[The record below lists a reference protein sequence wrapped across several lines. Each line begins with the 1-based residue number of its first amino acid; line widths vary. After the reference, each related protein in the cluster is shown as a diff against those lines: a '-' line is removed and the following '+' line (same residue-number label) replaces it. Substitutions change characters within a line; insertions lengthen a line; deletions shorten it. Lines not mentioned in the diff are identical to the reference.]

1 MSARRGSSDSPR
13 RRQVKIM
20 PPVLHILQKRMH
32 DAVAWRAFR
41 LYEAR
46 GCSQGHQAEDWS
58 RAEAEVIRPLN
69 GGMIVEEDCVCLT
82 TDMSCFAPGVVELWV
97 EPHRIT
103 LCGPRAEE
111 NPEPPAEAATGAG
124 EKNWIF
130 RTHDVT
136 AELDPTGVTV
146 RFNGPAMHVYL
157 HRALP
162 TPQQAAE
169 AHAA

>member
-46 GCSQGHQAEDWS
+46 GCARGHEVEDWS
-58 RAEAEVIRPLN
+58 RAEAEIIRPLN
-69 GGMIVEEDCVCLT
+69 GGMIVQEDCVCLT
-82 TDMSCFAPGVVELWV
+82 TDVSCFAPDTVELWI

-103 LCGPRAEE
+103 LCGPRAEPNAE
-111 NPEPPAEAATGAG
+111 QLAEAATGNG

-136 AELDPTGVTV
+136 AEVDPTGVTV
-146 RFNGPAMHVYL
+146 RFNGPAINIYL
-157 HRALP
+157 HRAYP
-162 TPQQAAE
+162 TPQQAVE